1 MNIDKQKLKQIIK
14 EEIEAVLEQETEKA
28 FGTTSVGKS
37 DLATSLKTQA
47 KNLGSQSG
55 IDGIERGIIDR
66 ITKDL
71 EKLAS
76 VQNLKSGSTFGYLK
90 KLVAALEKEI
100 QNAGSSD
107 QQQKKEI

>member
-1 MNIDKQKLKQIIK
+1 MKIDKQKLKQIIK
-14 EEIEAVLEQETEKA
+14 EEIESVLEQETEKA

-47 KNLGSQSG
+47 KNLGAQSG

-100 QNAGSSD
+100 QNASAG
-107 QQQKKEI
+107 QQKKEN